1 MAQKPSPN
9 LSQELADKVD
19 FLLECQALEGT
30 LLLSLKKE
38 NQRKSVLQ
46 TDLPNWLMFFGS
58 QTALIVKSMKGL
70 KAEGHS

>member
-1 MAQKPSPN
+1 MLCFMAQKTSQN

-19 FLLECQALEGT
+19 FLLEFQALEGT

-46 TDLPNWLMFFGS
+46 IDLPN
-58 QTALIVKSMKGL
+58 
-70 KAEGHS
+70 